1 MPIITAK
8 VEFNNLKGFVMSDRV
23 NNIRLSE
30 DYYALNNQKSTSEAS
45 ESNNVSIFD
54 GYPVEEAQ
62 SSAEELNTVTDEDS
76 SSEDV
81 EKQAEELSSMLND
94 AEDKQGI
101 VGSAWNSFKS
111 FIGIGSSTKKCE
123 NAISDFKEGKISYD
137 EAKSIIS
144 DFDSKQDGSV
154 NMFSNIATGIVVTG
168 VIASAVATG
177 GLSLGVVAAAAGVGG
192 ATKAGLKFADRATNK
207 VKGDALDGKQI
218 VKDGLSGAV
227 EGVATAA
234 TMGVGSAAKNV
245 AGETA
250 KSTLKSA
257 IVSGAKEGA
266 KTGGV
271 AGAITGAGEYTI
283 NASMEDDVEFN
294 TGDLL
299 KNTAANALGGAVAG
313 GVIGGVT
320 GGIGYAKTKNANETA
335 LNNTENELPEKD
347 VPKLSDK
354 EAVDETVTSENS
366 AVAENVQ
373 AEEVTTETIPTDETA
388 ITADETSLNTESV
401 EAEDVKAQ
409 TSVQKAAET
418 NTASKNLNEEVK
430 TELTSNAQQ
439 IKVNTEKHLDE
450 AKGQITDVFG
460 EAETVKNGGEITARA
475 KGEDSILAKLSK
487 KYKNNKLKTTDFADS
502 ERAIGDAYGSRIQ
515 LKSVGSEEA
524 KSIIEKGLDGTDVS
538 YADFVNYIQGNK
550 GVLTAAQI
558 KELDAV
564 SSSVLDSLKEAQTGE
579 VVDLLVK
586 GIDDGSITITEL
598 NNYGDD
604 ISSYFTKAQNQRIAD
619 AYAAKNPGQKLDI
632 VTKINENS
640 ENELL
645 QPIYD
650 EAGELSSFVDKETG
664 NIFKHSENGN
674 YVALN
679 GDECNVEGAW
689 VKKNT
694 DSAVYKSKGATK
706 DSGYASSQMNV
717 VHKFKD
723 GTTGLGELQIRG
735 TKLNALA
742 DAEHIPYDI
751 RSGKITAENTKYA
764 DIYKTIKSMSKESYE
779 QYNQYLKDCYQ
790 SIRLSE
796 LGIETKLPT
805 MDGLSFVADS
815 AFGGGDMTKAVQS
828 LNIQHLIEL
837 SQKYS

>member
-1 MPIITAK
+1 MSIFNAK
-8 VEFNNLKGFVMSDRV
+8 AEVLSLKGFVMSDRV

-30 DYYALNNQKSTSEAS
+30 DYYTLNNQKSALETS

-54 GYPVEEAQ
+54 GYSVEEAQ

-76 SSEDV
+76 SSENV

-154 NMFSNIATGIVVTG
+154 NMFSNLATGVVVAG

-234 TMGVGSAAKNV
+234 TMGIGSAAKNV

-294 TGDLL
+294 AQGLL

-313 GVIGGVT
+313 GVIGSVT
-320 GGIGYAKTKNANETA
+320 GGIGYAKTKNTNDTA

-347 VPKLSDK
+347 VPKLPDK
-354 EAVDETVTSENS
+354 EAVDETVTVENS

-373 AEEVTTETIPTDETA
+373 AEEV
-388 ITADETSLNTESV
+388 
-401 EAEDVKAQ
+401 KAQ
-409 TSVQKAAET
+409 TPAQKVAET
-418 NTASKNLNEEVK
+418 NTASKDLNEEIK

-450 AKGQITDVFG
+450 AKRQITDVFG
-460 EAETVKNGGEITARA
+460 DAETVKNGGEITARA

-487 KYKNNKLKTTDFADS
+487 KYKNNKLKTTDLADS

-558 KELDAV
+558 EELDAV

-579 VVDLLVK
+579 IVDLLVK

-619 AYAAKNPGQKLDI
+619 AYAAKNPGKKLDV
-632 VTKINENS
+632 VTQINKDS
-640 ENELL
+640 ENALL
-645 QPIYD
+645 EPLFD
-650 EAGELSSFVDKETG
+650 NETGELTG
-664 NIFKHSENGN
+664 
-674 YVALN
+674 YV
-679 GDECNVEGAW
+679 
-689 VKKNT
+689 KNT

-717 VHKFKD
+717 VHEFKD

-735 TKLNALA
+735 TELNSLA

-751 RSGKITAENTKYA
+751 RMGKVDAKTTKYPE
-764 DIYKTIKSMSKESYE
+764 IYNTIKTMSKESYE
-779 QYNQYLKDCYQ
+779 QYNEYLRNCYK
-790 SIRLSE
+790 SIRLNE
-796 LGIETKLPT
+796 LGVKTEIPT
-805 MDGLSFVADS
+805 MNGLTFYAD
-815 AFGGGDMTKAVQS
+815 AEFGGGDMTKAVQ
-828 LNIQHLIEL
+828 LLDIQHLIEL
-837 SQKYS
+837 SQKHS

>member
-1 MPIITAK
+1 MSIFNAK
-8 VEFNNLKGFVMSDRV
+8 AEVISLKGFVMSDKV

-30 DYYALNNQKSTSEAS
+30 DYYTLNNQKSALETS

-54 GYPVEEAQ
+54 GYSVEEAQ

-76 SSEDV
+76 SSENV

-154 NMFSNIATGIVVTG
+154 NMFSNLATGVVVAG

-234 TMGVGSAAKNV
+234 TMGIGSAAKNV

-294 TGDLL
+294 AQGLL

-313 GVIGGVT
+313 GVIGSVT
-320 GGIGYAKTKNANETA
+320 GGIGYAKTKNTNDTA

-347 VPKLSDK
+347 VPKLPDK

-373 AEEVTTETIPTDETA
+373 AEEV
-388 ITADETSLNTESV
+388 
-401 EAEDVKAQ
+401 KAQ
-409 TSVQKAAET
+409 TPAQKAAET
-418 NTASKNLNEEVK
+418 NTASKDLNEEIK

-450 AKGQITDVFG
+450 AKRQITDVFG

-487 KYKNNKLKTTDFADS
+487 KYKNNKLKTTDLADS

-558 KELDAV
+558 EELDAV

-579 VVDLLVK
+579 IVDLLVK

-619 AYAAKNPGQKLDI
+619 AYAAKNPGKKLDV
-632 VTKINENS
+632 VTQINKDS
-640 ENELL
+640 ENALL
-645 QPIYD
+645 EPLFD
-650 EAGELSSFVDKETG
+650 NKTGELTG
-664 NIFKHSENGN
+664 
-674 YVALN
+674 YV
-679 GDECNVEGAW
+679 
-689 VKKNT
+689 KNT

-751 RSGKITAENTKYA
+751 RMGKVDAKTTKYPE
-764 DIYKTIKSMSKESYE
+764 IYNTIKTMSKESYE
-779 QYNQYLKDCYQ
+779 QYNEYLRNCYK
-790 SIRLSE
+790 SIRLNE
-796 LGIETKLPT
+796 LGVKTEIPT
-805 MDGLSFVADS
+805 MNGLTFYAD
-815 AFGGGDMTKAVQS
+815 AEFGGGDMTKAVQ
-828 LNIQHLIEL
+828 LLDIQHLIEL
-837 SQKYS
+837 SQKHS

>member
-1 MPIITAK
+1 MSIFNAK
-8 VEFNNLKGFVMSDRV
+8 AEAISLKGFVMSDRV

-30 DYYALNNQKSTSEAS
+30 DYYALNNQKSTLEAS

-54 GYPVEEAQ
+54 GYSVEEAQ

-81 EKQAEELSSMLND
+81 EKQAEELSSLLND

-154 NMFSNIATGIVVTG
+154 NMFSNLATGVVVAG

-234 TMGVGSAAKNV
+234 TMGIGSAAKNV

-271 AGAITGAGEYTI
+271 AGTITGAGEYTI

-294 TGDLL
+294 AGDLL

-320 GGIGYAKTKNANETA
+320 GGIGYAKTKNTNDTA

-347 VPKLSDK
+347 VPKLPDK
-354 EAVDETVTSENS
+354 EAVDETVTVENS

-373 AEEVTTETIPTDETA
+373 AEEV
-388 ITADETSLNTESV
+388 
-401 EAEDVKAQ
+401 KAQ
-409 TSVQKAAET
+409 TPTQKAAET
-418 NTASKNLNEEVK
+418 NTASKDLNEEIK

-450 AKGQITDVFG
+450 AKRQITEVFG

-487 KYKNNKLKTTDFADS
+487 KYKNNKLKTTDLADS
-502 ERAIGDAYGSRIQ
+502 ECAIGDAYGSRIQ
-515 LKSVGSEEA
+515 LRSVGSEEA

-558 KELDAV
+558 EELDAV

-579 VVDLLVK
+579 IVDLLVK

-619 AYAAKNPGQKLDI
+619 AYAAKNPGKKLDV
-632 VTKINENS
+632 VTQINKDS
-640 ENELL
+640 ENALL
-645 QPIYD
+645 EPLFD
-650 EAGELSSFVDKETG
+650 NETGELTG
-664 NIFKHSENGN
+664 
-674 YVALN
+674 YV
-679 GDECNVEGAW
+679 
-689 VKKNT
+689 KNT

-717 VHKFKD
+717 VHKFED

-735 TKLNALA
+735 TELNSLA

-751 RSGKITAENTKYA
+751 RTGKVDAKTTKYPE
-764 DIYKTIKSMSKESYE
+764 IYNTIKTMSKESYE
-779 QYNQYLKDCYQ
+779 QYNEYLRNCYK
-790 SIRLSE
+790 SIRLNE
-796 LGIETKLPT
+796 LGVKTEIPT
-805 MDGLSFVADS
+805 MNGLTFYAD
-815 AFGGGDMTKAVQS
+815 AEFGGGDMTKAVQS
-828 LNIQHLIEL
+828 LDIQHLIEL
-837 SQKYS
+837 SQKHS

>member
-1 MPIITAK
+1 
-8 VEFNNLKGFVMSDRV
+8 MSDKV

-30 DYYALNNQKSTSEAS
+30 DYYTLNNQKSALETS

-54 GYPVEEAQ
+54 GYSVEEAQ

-76 SSEDV
+76 SSENV

-154 NMFSNIATGIVVTG
+154 NMFSNLATGVVVAG

-234 TMGVGSAAKNV
+234 TMGIGSAAKNV

-294 TGDLL
+294 AQGLL

-313 GVIGGVT
+313 GVIGSVT
-320 GGIGYAKTKNANETA
+320 GGIGYAKTKNTNDTA

-347 VPKLSDK
+347 VPKLPDK
-354 EAVDETVTSENS
+354 EAVDETVTVENS

-373 AEEVTTETIPTDETA
+373 AEEV
-388 ITADETSLNTESV
+388 
-401 EAEDVKAQ
+401 KAQ
-409 TSVQKAAET
+409 TPTHKAAET
-418 NTASKNLNEEVK
+418 NTASKDLNEEIK

-450 AKGQITDVFG
+450 AKRQITDVFG
-460 EAETVKNGGEITARA
+460 DAETVKNGGEITARA

-487 KYKNNKLKTTDFADS
+487 KYKNNKLKTTDLADS

-558 KELDAV
+558 EELDAV

-579 VVDLLVK
+579 IVDLLVK

-619 AYAAKNPGQKLDI
+619 AYAAKNPGKKLDV
-632 VTKINENS
+632 VTQINKDS
-640 ENELL
+640 ENALL
-645 QPIYD
+645 EPLFD
-650 EAGELSSFVDKETG
+650 NETGELTG
-664 NIFKHSENGN
+664 
-674 YVALN
+674 YV
-679 GDECNVEGAW
+679 
-689 VKKNT
+689 KNT

-837 SQKYS
+837 SQKHS

>member
-1 MPIITAK
+1 MSIFNAK
-8 VEFNNLKGFVMSDRV
+8 AEVISLKGFVMSDRV

-81 EKQAEELSSMLND
+81 EKQAEELSSMLSD

-154 NMFSNIATGIVVTG
+154 NMFSNIATGVVVAG

-192 ATKAGLKFADRATNK
+192 ATKVGLKFADRATNN

-234 TMGVGSAAKNV
+234 TMGVGSAVKNV

-294 TGDLL
+294 AGDLL

-320 GGIGYAKTKNANETA
+320 GGIGYAKTKNTNETA

-373 AEEVTTETIPTDETA
+373 AEEV
-388 ITADETSLNTESV
+388 
-401 EAEDVKAQ
+401 KAQ
-409 TSVQKAAET
+409 TPTQKVAET
-418 NTASKNLNEEVK
+418 NTASKDLNEEIK

-558 KELDAV
+558 EELDAV

-579 VVDLLVK
+579 IVDLLVK

-619 AYAAKNPGQKLDI
+619 AYAAKNPGKKLDV
-632 VTKINENS
+632 VTQINKDS
-640 ENELL
+640 ENALL
-645 QPIYD
+645 EPLFD
-650 EAGELSSFVDKETG
+650 NETGELTG
-664 NIFKHSENGN
+664 
-674 YVALN
+674 YV
-679 GDECNVEGAW
+679 
-689 VKKNT
+689 KNT

-717 VHKFKD
+717 VHEFKD

-735 TKLNALA
+735 TELNSLA

-751 RSGKITAENTKYA
+751 RTGKVDAKTTKYPE
-764 DIYKTIKSMSKESYE
+764 IYNTIKTMSKESYE
-779 QYNQYLKDCYQ
+779 QYNEYLRNCYK
-790 SIRLSE
+790 SIRLNE
-796 LGIETKLPT
+796 LGVKTEIPT
-805 MDGLSFVADS
+805 MNGLTFYAD
-815 AFGGGDMTKAVQS
+815 AEFGGGDMTKAVQS
-828 LNIQHLIEL
+828 LDIQHLIEL
-837 SQKYS
+837 SQKHS

>member
-1 MPIITAK
+1 MPITIAK
-8 VEFNNLKGFVMSDRV
+8 VEFNNLKGFVMTDRV
-23 NNIRLSE
+23 NNIRLGE
-30 DYYALNNQKSTSEAS
+30 DYYTLNNQNSSKLAE
-45 ESNNVSIFD
+45 NDDVSIF
-54 GYPVEEAQ
+54 GEY
-62 SSAEELNTVTDEDS
+62 SAEDTQVANDGLNGVEDEES

-81 EKQAEELSSMLND
+81 EKQAEELSSMLSD
-94 AEDKQGI
+94 TEDKQGI

-144 DFDSKQDGSV
+144 DFDSKQESSV
-154 NMFSNIATGIVVTG
+154 NMFSNIATGVVVAGG
-168 VIASAVATG
+168 VASAVATG
-177 GLSLGVVAAAAGVGG
+177 GLSLGAVAAAAGVGG
-192 ATKAGLKFADRATNK
+192 ATKAGLKFADRATNN

-234 TMGVGSAAKNV
+234 TMGIGSAVKNV

-250 KSTLKSA
+250 KSTLKGA
-257 IVSGAKEGA
+257 IISGAKEGA

-271 AGAITGAGEYTI
+271 AGAITGAGEYTV
-283 NASMEDDVEFN
+283 NAAMEDDVEFN
-294 TGDLL
+294 AGDLL

-320 GGIGYAKTKNANETA
+320 GGIGYAKTKNTDETA
-335 LNNTENELPEKD
+335 LNNIENELPEKD
-347 VPKLSDK
+347 VPKLADD
-354 EAVDETVTSENS
+354 EAVNGTATVENS
-366 AVAENVQ
+366 AAVENVQ
-373 AEEVTTETIPTDETA
+373 AEEVPTETVPTDG
-388 ITADETSLNTESV
+388 TSLNAQSV

-409 TSVQKAAET
+409 TPAQNAAET
-418 NTASKNLNEEVK
+418 NTSAKENKLSEEVT

-439 IKVNTEKHLDE
+439 IKVNTEKHLAE

-460 EAETVKNGGEITARA
+460 EAESVKNGGKITARA

-502 ERAIGDAYGSRIQ
+502 ERAIGDAFGSRIQ

-524 KSIIEKGLDGTDVS
+524 KSIIEKGLDGTELNYS
-538 YADFVNYIQGNK
+538 DFVNYVQGNK

-558 KELDAV
+558 EELDAV

-579 VVDLLVK
+579 IVDLLVQ

-619 AYAAKNPGQKLDI
+619 AYAAKNPGQKLDV
-632 VTKINENS
+632 VTQINKDS
-640 ENELL
+640 ENALL
-645 QPIYD
+645 EPLYD
-650 EAGELSSFVDKETG
+650 ETGELTG
-664 NIFKHSENGN
+664 
-674 YVALN
+674 YV
-679 GDECNVEGAW
+679 
-689 VKKNT
+689 KNT

-706 DSGYASSQMNV
+706 DSGYASSQMNI
-717 VHKFKD
+717 VHEFED

-735 TKLNALA
+735 TELNSLA

-751 RSGKITAENTKYA
+751 RTRKVDAETTKYPE
-764 DIYKTIKSMSKESYE
+764 IYNTIKTMSKESYE
-779 QYNQYLKDCYQ
+779 QYNEYLRNCYK
-790 SIRLSE
+790 SIRLNE
-796 LGIETKLPT
+796 LGVKTEIPT
-805 MDGLSFVADS
+805 MDGLTFYAD
-815 AFGGGDMTKAVQS
+815 AEFGGGDMTEAVQS
-828 LNIQHLIEL
+828 LDIQHLIEL
-837 SQKYS
+837 SQKHS

>member
-1 MPIITAK
+1 MSIFNAK
-8 VEFNNLKGFVMSDRV
+8 AEVISLKGFVMSDRV

-30 DYYALNNQKSTSEAS
+30 DYYTLNNQKSALETS

-54 GYPVEEAQ
+54 GYSVEEAQ

-76 SSEDV
+76 SSENV
-81 EKQAEELSSMLND
+81 EKQAEELSSMLSD

-154 NMFSNIATGIVVTG
+154 NMFSNLATGVVVAG

-234 TMGVGSAAKNV
+234 TMGIGSAAKNV

-294 TGDLL
+294 AQGLL

-313 GVIGGVT
+313 GVIGSVT
-320 GGIGYAKTKNANETA
+320 GGIGYAKTKNTNDTA

-347 VPKLSDK
+347 VPKLPDK

-373 AEEVTTETIPTDETA
+373 AEEV
-388 ITADETSLNTESV
+388 
-401 EAEDVKAQ
+401 KAQ
-409 TSVQKAAET
+409 TPAQKAAET
-418 NTASKNLNEEVK
+418 NTASKDLNEEIK

-450 AKGQITDVFG
+450 AKRQITDVFG
-460 EAETVKNGGEITARA
+460 DAETVKNGGEITARA

-487 KYKNNKLKTTDFADS
+487 KYKNNKLKTTDLADS

-558 KELDAV
+558 EELDAV

-579 VVDLLVK
+579 IVDLLVK

-619 AYAAKNPGQKLDI
+619 AYAAKNPGKKLDV
-632 VTKINENS
+632 VTQINKDS
-640 ENELL
+640 ENALL
-645 QPIYD
+645 EPLFD
-650 EAGELSSFVDKETG
+650 NETGELTG
-664 NIFKHSENGN
+664 
-674 YVALN
+674 YV
-679 GDECNVEGAW
+679 
-689 VKKNT
+689 KNT

-717 VHKFKD
+717 VHEFKD

-735 TKLNALA
+735 TELNSLA

-751 RSGKITAENTKYA
+751 RMGKVDAKTTKYPE
-764 DIYKTIKSMSKESYE
+764 IYNTIKTMSKESYE
-779 QYNQYLKDCYQ
+779 QYNEYLRNCYK
-790 SIRLSE
+790 SIRLNE
-796 LGIETKLPT
+796 LGVKTEIPT
-805 MDGLSFVADS
+805 MNGLTFYAD
-815 AFGGGDMTKAVQS
+815 AEFGGGDMTKAVQS
-828 LNIQHLIEL
+828 LDIQHLIEL
-837 SQKYS
+837 SQKHS

>member
-1 MPIITAK
+1 MSIFNAK
-8 VEFNNLKGFVMSDRV
+8 AEVISLKGFVMSDRV

-299 KNTAANALGGAVAG
+299 KNTAANALCGAVAG

-320 GGIGYAKTKNANETA
+320 GGIGYAKTKNTNETA

-354 EAVDETVTSENS
+354 EAVDETVTSENY

-373 AEEVTTETIPTDETA
+373 AEEV
-388 ITADETSLNTESV
+388 
-401 EAEDVKAQ
+401 KAQ
-409 TSVQKAAET
+409 TPTQKVAET
-418 NTASKNLNEEVK
+418 NTASKDLNEEIK

-558 KELDAV
+558 EELDAV

-579 VVDLLVK
+579 IVDLLVK

-619 AYAAKNPGQKLDI
+619 AYAAKNPGKKLDV
-632 VTKINENS
+632 VTQINKDS
-640 ENELL
+640 ENALL
-645 QPIYD
+645 EPLFD
-650 EAGELSSFVDKETG
+650 NETGELTG
-664 NIFKHSENGN
+664 
-674 YVALN
+674 YV
-679 GDECNVEGAW
+679 
-689 VKKNT
+689 KNT

-717 VHKFKD
+717 VHEFKD
-723 GTTGLGELQIRG
+723 STTGLGELQIRG
-735 TKLNALA
+735 TELNSLA

-751 RSGKITAENTKYA
+751 RTGKVDAKTTKYPE
-764 DIYKTIKSMSKESYE
+764 IYNTIKTMSKESYE
-779 QYNQYLKDCYQ
+779 QYNEYLRNCYK
-790 SIRLSE
+790 SIRLNE
-796 LGIETKLPT
+796 LGVKTEIPT
-805 MDGLSFVADS
+805 MNGLTFYAD
-815 AFGGGDMTKAVQS
+815 AEFGGGDMTKAVQS
-828 LNIQHLIEL
+828 LDIQHLIEL
-837 SQKYS
+837 SQKHS

>member
-1 MPIITAK
+1 
-8 VEFNNLKGFVMSDRV
+8 MSDRV
-23 NNIRLSE
+23 NNIRLGD
-30 DYYALNNQKSTSEAS
+30 DYYTLNNQNSSLKTDENSD
-45 ESNNVSIFD
+45 VSIF
-54 GYPVEEAQ
+54 EEYSASDTQ
-62 SSAEELNTVTDEDS
+62 SSSEELNNAAEEES
-76 SSEDV
+76 STEDV
-81 EKQAEELSSMLND
+81 EKQVEELSSMLSD

-111 FIGIGSSTKKCE
+111 FIGIGSSSKKCE
-123 NAISDFKEGKISYD
+123 DAISDFKEGKISYD

-144 DFDSKQDGSV
+144 DFDSKQDSSV

-192 ATKAGLKFADRATNK
+192 ATKAGLKFADRATNNL
-207 VKGDALDGKQI
+207 KGDALDGKQI

-234 TMGVGSAAKNV
+234 TMGIGSAAKNV

-250 KSTLKSA
+250 KSTLKGA

-283 NASMEDDVEFN
+283 NAAMDEDTDFN
-294 TGDLL
+294 AAGLL

-313 GVIGGVT
+313 GVIGGVS
-320 GGIGYAKTKNANETA
+320 GGLGYAKTKNTDETA
-335 LNNTENELPEKD
+335 LNNTENEISEKD
-347 VPKLSDK
+347 VTKLSDK
-354 EAVDETVTSENS
+354 EAVEETANVENS

-373 AEEVTTETIPTDETA
+373 AEEVTTESVTTG
-388 ITADETSLNTESV
+388 ETSLNAERIEV
-401 EAEDVKAQ
+401 EDVKAE
-409 TSVQKAAET
+409 TSAQKAAET
-418 NTASKNLNEEVK
+418 NTSAKDSKLNEEVK
-430 TELTSNAQQ
+430 MELKANAQQ
-439 IKVNTEKHLDE
+439 IHSNSEKHLDE
-450 AKGQITDVFG
+450 AKSRIQDLFG
-460 EAETVKNGGEITARA
+460 DAESVKDGGKITARA
-475 KGEDSILAKLSK
+475 KSEDSIYAKLSK
-487 KYKNNKLKTTDFADS
+487 KYGNNKLTSTAFADS
-502 ERAIGDAYGSRIQ
+502 ETAIGDAYGSRIQ
-515 LKSVGSEEA
+515 LRSVGSEEA

-538 YADFVNYIQGNK
+538 YSDFINYIQGNK
-550 GVLTAAQI
+550 DVLTAAQI
-558 KELDAV
+558 KELDSV
-564 SSSVLDSLKEAQTGE
+564 SSSVVDSLKEAQTGE

-664 NIFKHSENGN
+664 SIFNPAENGN
-674 YVALN
+674 YVSAN
-679 GDECNVEGAW
+679 GDECNVKGSW

-694 DSAVYKSKGATK
+694 DSAVYKTKGATK

-717 VHKFKD
+717 VHKFED
-723 GTTGLGELQIRG
+723 GSIGLGELQIRG

-796 LGIETKLPT
+796 LGIETELPT

-815 AFGGGDMTKAVQS
+815 AFGGGDMTEAVKL
-828 LNIQHLIEL
+828 LNVQDLIDFA
-837 SQKYS
+837 SKSH

>member
-1 MPIITAK
+1 MSIFNAK
-8 VEFNNLKGFVMSDRV
+8 AEVISLKGFVMSDRV

-30 DYYALNNQKSTSEAS
+30 DYYTLNNQKSALETS

-54 GYPVEEAQ
+54 GYSVEEAQ

-76 SSEDV
+76 SSENV

-111 FIGIGSSTKKCE
+111 FIGIGSNTKKCE

-154 NMFSNIATGIVVTG
+154 NMFSNLATGVVVAG

-234 TMGVGSAAKNV
+234 TMGIGSAAKNV

-294 TGDLL
+294 AQGLL

-313 GVIGGVT
+313 GVIGSVT
-320 GGIGYAKTKNANETA
+320 GGIGYAKTKNTNETA
-335 LNNTENELPEKD
+335 LNNTESELPEKD
-347 VPKLSDK
+347 VPKLPDK
-354 EAVDETVTSENS
+354 EAVDETVTVENS

-373 AEEVTTETIPTDETA
+373 AEEV
-388 ITADETSLNTESV
+388 
-401 EAEDVKAQ
+401 KAQ
-409 TSVQKAAET
+409 TPAQKAAET
-418 NTASKNLNEEVK
+418 NTASKDLNEEIK

-450 AKGQITDVFG
+450 AKRQITDVFG
-460 EAETVKNGGEITARA
+460 DAETVKNGGEITARA

-487 KYKNNKLKTTDFADS
+487 KYKNNKLKTTDLADS

-558 KELDAV
+558 EELDAV

-579 VVDLLVK
+579 IVDLLVK

-619 AYAAKNPGQKLDI
+619 AYAAKNPGKKLDV
-632 VTKINENS
+632 VTQINKDS
-640 ENELL
+640 ENALL
-645 QPIYD
+645 EPLFD
-650 EAGELSSFVDKETG
+650 NETGELTG
-664 NIFKHSENGN
+664 
-674 YVALN
+674 YV
-679 GDECNVEGAW
+679 
-689 VKKNT
+689 KNT

>member
-1 MPIITAK
+1 MSIFNAK
-8 VEFNNLKGFVMSDRV
+8 AEVISLKGFVMSDKV

-30 DYYALNNQKSTSEAS
+30 DYYTLNNQKSALETS

-54 GYPVEEAQ
+54 GYSVEEAQ

-76 SSEDV
+76 SSENV

-154 NMFSNIATGIVVTG
+154 NMFSNLATGVVVAG

-234 TMGVGSAAKNV
+234 TMGIGSAAKNV

-294 TGDLL
+294 AQGLL

-313 GVIGGVT
+313 GVIGSVT
-320 GGIGYAKTKNANETA
+320 GGIGYAKTKNTNDTA

-347 VPKLSDK
+347 VPKLPDK
-354 EAVDETVTSENS
+354 EAVDETVTVENS

-373 AEEVTTETIPTDETA
+373 AEEV
-388 ITADETSLNTESV
+388 
-401 EAEDVKAQ
+401 KAQ
-409 TSVQKAAET
+409 TPTHKAAET
-418 NTASKNLNEEVK
+418 NTASKDLNEEIK

-450 AKGQITDVFG
+450 AKRQITDVFG
-460 EAETVKNGGEITARA
+460 DAETVKNGGEITARA

-487 KYKNNKLKTTDFADS
+487 KYKNNKLKTTDLADS

-558 KELDAV
+558 EELDAV

-579 VVDLLVK
+579 IVDLLVK

-619 AYAAKNPGQKLDI
+619 AYAAKNPGKKLDV
-632 VTKINENS
+632 VTQINKDS
-640 ENELL
+640 ENALL
-645 QPIYD
+645 EPLFD
-650 EAGELSSFVDKETG
+650 NETGELTG
-664 NIFKHSENGN
+664 
-674 YVALN
+674 YV
-679 GDECNVEGAW
+679 
-689 VKKNT
+689 KNT

-837 SQKYS
+837 SQKHS